1 MKITLFFYLLSFVL
15 FNSSVFANVV
25 AKEVHP
31 DKKKFSKTP
40 VSDSINQSDF
50 YVGSQFDYDRD
61 GIPDKVEINGISKY
75 RFIEG
80 RFTWLQAKSDAIS
93 KGGYLASITSD
104 TENKK
109 VAKISGNRSSW
120 IGGSDYDF
128 EGRWNWVTGERF
140 EFENWAKNEPNNSSN
155 SEDCLEILKDGK
167 WNDAVKSKKQ
177 GYILEIKIKTNPN
190 LADSDGDGYTDRIE
204 INENSD
210 PRDRNSVPYKK

>member
-1 MKITLFFYLLSFVL
+1 MKTTLFCYLLSLVL

-80 RFTWLQAKSDAIS
+80 TFTWLQAKSDAIS

-109 VAKISGNRSSW
+109 GLKMGDMVPSMVKAIQELSAQVNELKAEVA
-120 IGGSDYDF
+120 
-128 EGRWNWVTGERF
+128 
-140 EFENWAKNEPNNSSN
+140 A
-155 SEDCLEILKDGK
+155 LKG
-167 WNDAVKSKKQ
+167 A
-177 GYILEIKIKTNPN
+177 
-190 LADSDGDGYTDRIE
+190 
-204 INENSD
+204 
-210 PRDRNSVPYKK
+210 